1 MQPPHDTISWADFE
15 KVDIRVGTIISAEL
29 FAEARNASFKVTID
43 FGDLGIKKSSAQITT
58 HYSPDTLINT
68 QVLAVVNFP
77 PKQIATMMSECLILG
92 VINEDKSV
100 ILLRPD
106 QQVTNGLKIG

>member
-1 MQPPHDTISWADFE
+1 MHSPTNTISWSDFQ
-15 KVDIRVGTIISAEL
+15 KVEIRVGTVLSAEL
-29 FAEARNASFKVTID
+29 FSEAHNPSYKMTID
-43 FGDLGIKKSSAQITT
+43 FGALGIKKSSAQITT

-92 VINEDKSV
+92 VINDDKSV

-106 QQVTNGLKIG
+106 LQVPNGLKIG